1 MLSMEDLADDA
12 IWRDYE
18 KASQAH
24 RRAMK
29 ERLDAE
35 LDVTRRCS
43 EESLQRWDGTHRD
56 EEKCYEELKAL
67 QRAVWA
73 KYH

>member
-1 MLSMEDLADDA
+1 MEDLAADD

-18 KASQAH
+18 KASQTH

-43 EESLQRWDGTHRD
+43 DETLERWDTTHRD

-73 KYH
+73 KYRQG